1 MGNEPE
7 KRSDR
12 PPGEPTV
19 AEVAAYRRGHPD
31 FLVRNPDLL
40 GVLTPPSRRTGDTVV
55 DMQQFM
61 VERQRREIDRQKEQ
75 YRKLV
80 GVTRGNLSSQTRV
93 HAAVLQM
100 LSARSFEHLID
111 IVAHELSHKL
121 GADVRSEEHTSEL
134 QPP

>member
-1 MGNEPE
+1 
-7 KRSDR
+7 
-12 PPGEPTV
+12 
-19 AEVAAYRRGHPD
+19 
-31 FLVRNPDLL
+31 
-40 GVLTPPSRRTGDTVV
+40 
-55 DMQQFM
+55 MQQFM

-121 GADVRSEEHTSEL
+121 GADVVGLCIESDGNTMPRSVKGTLFVLARSEEHTSEL
-134 QPP
+134 QSLMRISYAVFCLKKKNTNKQ

>member
-1 MGNEPE
+1 
-7 KRSDR
+7 
-12 PPGEPTV
+12 
-19 AEVAAYRRGHPD
+19 
-31 FLVRNPDLL
+31 
-40 GVLTPPSRRTGDTVV
+40 
-55 DMQQFM
+55 MQQFM

-80 GVTRGNLSSQTRV
+80 GVTRGTLSSQTRV

-121 GADVRSEEHTSEL
+121 CAHVVGLSHESDAQTLPPSVKGTLYVLARSADRREGNRVSVRVYIGCA
-134 QPP
+134 

>member
-1 MGNEPE
+1 
-7 KRSDR
+7 
-12 PPGEPTV
+12 
-19 AEVAAYRRGHPD
+19 
-31 FLVRNPDLL
+31 
-40 GVLTPPSRRTGDTVV
+40 
-55 DMQQFM
+55 MQQFM

-121 GADVRSEEHTSEL
+121 GADVVGLCIESDGHTMPRSVKGTLFVLAAGRSEERRVGKECVGPCRSRWAPD
-134 QPP
+134 Q